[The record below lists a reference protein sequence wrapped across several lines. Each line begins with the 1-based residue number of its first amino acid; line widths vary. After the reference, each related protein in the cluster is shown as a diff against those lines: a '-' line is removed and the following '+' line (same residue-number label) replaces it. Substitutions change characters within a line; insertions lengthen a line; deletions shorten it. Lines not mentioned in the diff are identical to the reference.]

1 MRNLKTKERQQAMT
15 ETIKT
20 AYDKL
25 DILKKNLAELGTVAV
40 AYSGGVDSTF
50 LITVANDVL
59 GDKAIAITS
68 HDAGMPGNEFVK
80 SAEFCRDRGIRQYV
94 METDPL
100 QLEAYRN
107 NHKDRCYHCKKYIF
121 SNIIT
126 AAAAHGITNV
136 AEGSNMDDLGDYRP
150 GMKAIEEM
158 RILSPLREAG
168 LYKAEIRQLSKEMGL
183 PEWDKPAAACLASRF
198 AYGETI
204 TREKL
209 RMVDQAEAFLKEKG
223 FRQSRVRVH
232 GNIARI
238 EVEPDDISRLAS
250 EELRNITYD
259 KLKSLGFDYVTIDI
273 RGYRMGSMNE
283 TLQEAEK

>member
-1 MRNLKTKERQQAMT
+1 MAEVKES
-15 ETIKT
+15 

-25 DILKKNLAELGTVAV
+25 DILKKNLAELGTIAV

-50 LITVANDVL
+50 LITVASDVL

-68 HDAGMPGNEFVK
+68 HDAGMPGNEFEK
-80 SAEFCRDRGIRQYV
+80 SAVFCKDRGIRQYV

-121 SNIIT
+121 SNIT
-126 AAAAHGITNV
+126 AAAAAHGITNV

-158 RILSPLREAG
+158 GILSPLRDAG

-204 TREKL
+204 TKEKL
-209 RMVDQAEAFLKEKG
+209 RMVDEAESFLKEQG

-238 EVEPDDISRLAS
+238 EVEPDDISRLVS

-259 KLKSLGFDYVTIDI
+259 RLKSLGFDYVTIDI

>member
-1 MRNLKTKERQQAMT
+1 MT

-20 AYDKL
+20 TYDKL
-25 DILKKNLAELGTVAV
+25 DILKKNLAELGTIAV

-50 LITVANDVL
+50 LITVASDVL

-68 HDAGMPGNEFVK
+68 HDAGMPGDEFGK
-80 SAEFCRDRGIRQYV
+80 SVGFCRDRGIRQYV

-100 QLEAYRN
+100 QLEEYRN

-121 SNIIT
+121 SNII
-126 AAAAHGITNV
+126 AVAAAHGITYV

-158 RILSPLREAG
+158 GILSPLRDAG

-204 TREKL
+204 TKEKL
-209 RMVDQAEAFLKEKG
+209 RMVDEAESFLKEQG

-250 EELRNITYD
+250 EGLRNITYD
-259 KLKSLGFDYVTIDI
+259 RLKSLGFDYVTIDI